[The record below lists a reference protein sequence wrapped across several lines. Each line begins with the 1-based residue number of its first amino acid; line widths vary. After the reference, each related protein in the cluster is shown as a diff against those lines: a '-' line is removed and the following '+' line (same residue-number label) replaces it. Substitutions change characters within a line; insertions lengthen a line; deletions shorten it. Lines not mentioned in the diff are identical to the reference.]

1 MCGIAGYLS
10 TSGSEV
16 SPAVLSDMLQAI
28 LHRGPDEDGRLED
41 GPLAMG
47 MRRLSIIDL
56 ADGTQPIFDES
67 GRYGIVFNGEIYNYR
82 ELREQLLA
90 RGHRLKTHGDTE
102 TIVHLYEEFGAGCL
116 EHLRGMF
123 AFAIWD
129 QRERSLFI
137 ARDRMGIKPL
147 YYSETAAGFVFGSE
161 IKSLLLHPAVKR
173 EVDVTALSQYVS
185 LKYVPAPRTLFAGI
199 SSLEPGHWLRIQG
212 GRVVTKQRYWDL
224 PFADAEQMAA
234 AGRVVAQAGEQAD
247 EAAADELLA
256 LLRESVGL
264 HLRSDVPFGAF
275 LSGGLDSSTIVALM
289 AEQMT
294 SPVKTFSVGFDGEGV
309 QDELP
314 YAAQVAKAFGCEHHT
329 LKIGAGDFLGLAEQ
343 VLWHLD
349 QPIADQATIA
359 THMVAKLARQH
370 VKMVLTGEG
379 GDELFAGYAR
389 YAGER
394 YARYAQWL
402 PAALAGGVRWAA
414 ERLPGLRRAKI
425 ALTACS
431 YRDEAR
437 RFANWFPMFKE
448 DAKRQLFVD
457 QRQALGLG
465 VGQVFAAELQRCHA
479 GDSVQRMLYV
489 DSKLWLVDYL
499 LLRGDKLTMANS
511 LEARVPL
518 LDHKLVEF
526 AARLPVEMKL
536 RDGQRKYLLKR
547 VAKRLLPAEI
557 IDRKKQGFP
566 IPIERWLRREAAGMM
581 QDLLSEDTL
590 RRREFF
596 EPRYVR
602 RLLQQHLSG
611 YCDHSTELWGLM
623 SFEMWQRQ
631 FIDQPPQLSWGGES
645 SRTWGGGTTSRPTAA
660 CLLGAKPLGPGRP
673 V

>member
-10 TSGSEV
+10 TPGSMLDRTI
-16 SPAVLSDMLQAI
+16 LSDMLQAI

-82 ELREQLLA
+82 ELRQQLLA
-90 RGHRLKTHGDTE
+90 RGHQLKTHSDTE
-102 TIVHLYEEFGAGCL
+102 TIVHLYEEFGADCL

-129 QRERSLFI
+129 QREQSLFV

-147 YYSETAAGFVFGSE
+147 YYSQTSAGFVFGSE
-161 IKSLLLHPAVKR
+161 IKSLLLHPAIQR
-173 EVDVTALSQYVS
+173 QVDIQALSQYVS

-199 SSLEPGHWLRIQG
+199 SSLEPGHWLRIQD
-212 GRVVTKQRYWDL
+212 GRVVAKQRYWDL
-224 PFADAEQMAA
+224 PFADDAQMASLDRIGGSG
-234 AGRVVAQAGEQAD
+234 GRSRSD
-247 EAAADELLA
+247 EEYTDELLA
-256 LLRESVGL
+256 LLQESVAF

-289 AEQMT
+289 AQQL
-294 SPVKTFSVGFDGEGV
+294 SAPVKTFSVGFDGEGV

-314 YAAQVAKAFGCEHHT
+314 YAAQVAQAFGCEHHT
-329 LKIGAGDFLGLAEQ
+329 LKIGAADFLGLAEK

-394 YARYAQWL
+394 YARYGRWL
-402 PAALAGGVRWAA
+402 PSTLAAGIRWGA

-431 YRDEAR
+431 YQDEAE

-448 DAKRQLFVD
+448 DAKRQLFVAG
-457 QRQALGLG
+457 RAALGQG
-465 VGQVFAAELQRCHA
+465 VAEVFAAELSRCRA
-479 GDSVQRMLYV
+479 TDSVQRMLYV

-526 AARLPVEMKL
+526 AARLPADLKL

-547 VAKRLLPAEI
+547 VARRLLPAEI

-566 IPIERWLRREAAGMM
+566 IPIERWLRGEAAGLM
-581 QDLLSEDTL
+581 QDLLSVETL
-590 RRREFF
+590 RRRDFF
-596 EPRYVR
+596 EPDYVR
-602 RLLQQHLSG
+602 RLMQQHLSG

-631 FIDQPPQLSWGGES
+631 FIDQPPRREF
-645 SRTWGGGTTSRPTAA
+645 GGGLSEA
-660 CLLGAKPLGPGRP
+660 LGRGGSGTLKPASGLAPIGSGEPA
-673 V
+673 